1 MNWPVFIEKK
11 NDHLSLAQYERAN
24 INEFSD
30 RRFKTNLDLSNL
42 IIYHVM
48 NQKGDTLNNKVCP
61 FYFAQKVGAFLIE

>member
-11 NDHLSLAQYERAN
+11 NDHLSLAQYGRAN
-24 INEFSD
+24 INGFSD

-48 NQKGDTLNNKVCP
+48 NKKGDTLNNKVCP